1 MKQIEANAH
10 TTTHARRR
18 DEENQITRNRR
29 IERIMTRNRETKEE
43 ERTKTTTREKRGPDG
58 KLQGVKSR
66 TRHTPNRID
75 EFEDDI
81 NYMTAHRD
89 KLP

>member
-1 MKQIEANAH
+1 MKHIAGDHNTVKH
-10 TTTHARRR
+10 DRRR
-18 DEENQITRNRR
+18 DEETQTTRTRR
-29 IERIMTRNRETKEE
+29 IERDMKRNPETNEE

-58 KLQGVKSR
+58 RLQGVKSR

-75 EFEDDI
+75 EFEDNE
-81 NYMTAHRD
+81 NYMKAHRD

>member
-1 MKQIEANAH
+1 MQQVTGH
-10 TTTHARRR
+10 TTTVTTATRR
-18 DEENQITRNRR
+18 DEETKTTRTRK
-29 IERIMTRNRETKEE
+29 IEREAEYNPTDRSEQ
-43 ERTKTTTREKRGPDG
+43 RTKTTTREKRGPDG
-58 KLQGVKSR
+58 RLQGTKSR

-89 KLP
+89 ELL